1 MPKRNFFQFHISHCR
16 HAIAS
21 LHSSCRLV
29 NELFLS
35 KYGQQAC
42 ETIKVEVGDNWRG
55 YVWPLDPAAASAAA
69 SAGTQDSGT
78 GGGARQPG
86 GGVSI
91 NITGNNHDVSGG
103 NIVYGNMS
111 IN

>member
-1 MPKRNFFQFHISHCR
+1 MHFTLL
-16 HAIAS
+16 A
-21 LHSSCRLV
+21 CRLV
-29 NELFLS
+29 NDLFLS

-55 YVWPLDPAAASAAA
+55 YVWPLDPAAASA
-69 SAGTQDSGT
+69 GTQDSGT
-78 GGGARQPG
+78 GGGARQPE
-86 GGVSI
+86 GGVSF

-111 IN
+111 INNNK

>member
-29 NELFLS
+29 NDLFSS

-69 SAGTQDSGT
+69 AAGTQDSGT

-86 GGVSI
+86 GGVNI